1 MAGFLPEGGVFSRFL
16 DRAEQRDY
24 IFYKNLYELLGG
36 PAMTNILI
44 VEDNAGL
51 RRLMGIH
58 LSRAGYTV
66 LEAEDGVAAL
76 EMLDHNHIHLIVA
89 DVMMPRLDGYALT
102 KELREAGVHIPI
114 LLVTMR
120 DALEDKRTGFHA
132 GADDYLTK
140 PVDFEEL
147 ILRVEALLRR
157 CDMQQ
162 KKAMQIG
169 GSTLD
174 ADTLTVSFGDF
185 VQELRPREFQLLEKL
200 LSAPSRIFTR
210 QALMDEL
217 WGYDSESDPRTVD
230 THIKRLREKLS
241 AVPDFEIQTVRGLG
255 YRAVL
260 R

>member
-1 MAGFLPEGGVFSRFL
+1 
-16 DRAEQRDY
+16 
-24 IFYKNLYELLGG
+24 
-36 PAMTNILI
+36 MTNILV

-58 LSRAGYTV
+58 LTRAGYTT
-66 LEAEDGVAAL
+66 LEAEDGLAAL
-76 EMLDHNHIHLIVA
+76 ELLDHNHIHLIIA
-89 DVMMPRLDGYALT
+89 DVMMPRMDGYTLT
-102 KELREAGVHIPI
+102 KELRDAGVRTPI

-147 ILRVEALLRR
+147 LLRVEALLRR

-162 KKAMQIG
+162 KSAMQVG

-174 ADTLTVSFGDF
+174 ADTLMVTGADYAL
-185 VQELRPREFQLLEKL
+185 ELRPREFQLLQKL
-200 LSAPSRIFTR
+200 LASPSKIFTR
-210 QALMDEL
+210 QMLMDEL

>member
-1 MAGFLPEGGVFSRFL
+1 
-16 DRAEQRDY
+16 
-24 IFYKNLYELLGG
+24 
-36 PAMTNILI
+36 MTNILV
-44 VEDNAGL
+44 VEDNTGL

-58 LSRAGYTV
+58 LARAGYSM

-76 EMLDHNHIHLIVA
+76 EILDHNHIHLIIA
-89 DVMMPRLDGYALT
+89 DVMMPRMDGYALT
-102 KELREAGVHIPI
+102 KELREAGVRTPI

-162 KKAMQIG
+162 KSSMKVGQC
-169 GSTLD
+169 TLNAETLMVTG
-174 ADTLTVSFGDF
+174 ADYQL
-185 VQELRPREFQLLEKL
+185 ELRPREFALLQKL
-200 LSAPSRIFTR
+200 LSTPSKIFTR
-210 QALMDEL
+210 QMLMDEL

-230 THIKRLREKLS
+230 THVKRLREKLA
-241 AVPDFEIQTVRGLG
+241 AVSDFEIQTVRGLG